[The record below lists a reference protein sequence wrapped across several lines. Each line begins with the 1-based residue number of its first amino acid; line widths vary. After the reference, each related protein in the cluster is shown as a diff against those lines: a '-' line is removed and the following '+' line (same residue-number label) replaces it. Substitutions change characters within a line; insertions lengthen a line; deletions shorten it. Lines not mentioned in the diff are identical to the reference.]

1 MKLIIFLLGAITG
14 GLIMLVCM
22 SLFQINRVKHYEQL
36 LRKEREKNENIK
48 KN

>member
-1 MKLIIFLLGAITG
+1 MGLLIFLLGTITG
-14 GLIMLVCM
+14 GFITLVCM
-22 SLFQINRVKHYEQL
+22 SLLQINRTKHYEQL